1 MTQVKK
7 TSPSNL
13 ELRSVFWHPLTSL
26 FERSAWSSPRE
37 MLREMYQQMNSSAF
51 HCSTTAQDF
60 HCYTVL
66 PVNTDIE
73 SHLNQSLKDLQLWG
87 LCMCELQVW
96 AWSFALVGWGAPL
109 CIFYFFFFFL
119 LMEGEGTTNS
129 SGEECSSWL
138 GDTVP
143 SSECILTQLP
153 WNVFWRICSSLICE
167 PQSFLLFNN
176 FLLYY
181 PSAVFNKRKRNPL
194 SLLQWK
200 ITTLVLFLIK

>member
-109 CIFYFFFFFL
+109 CIFYFIFFFCWWKERGQLTLQERNAAADLVIQFLPLNVFL
-119 LMEGEGTTNS
+119 LNFHEMYFGES
-129 SGEECSSWL
+129 
-138 GDTVP
+138 VP
-143 SSECILTQLP
+143 P
-153 WNVFWRICSSLICE
+153 
-167 PQSFLLFNN
+167 
-176 FLLYY
+176 
-181 PSAVFNKRKRNPL
+181 
-194 SLLQWK
+194 
-200 ITTLVLFLIK
+200 